1 MQLLTLELE
10 DDYLLIGI
18 HSTEEDYRLA
28 YLINKYLNTKLIR
41 FKDHLDFKDSN
52 AEFPLFEYK
61 DEQKLINYY
70 LINNKYSQL
79 TNNQKSKGLFDGN
92 HSTISY
98 LIPEK
103 NKTCPRMCRPCTG
116 PWMRA
121 TQRAPPTPGTP
132 LGSSASHGKRSGL
145 ASSARGF
152 RPPSDLPCR
161 RRRRPGVTTPTV
173 PCTGSRPT
181 RT

>member
-28 YLINKYLNTKLIR
+28 YILNTHLKTKLIR
-41 FKDHLDFKDSN
+41 YKHCLDFKDSN

-61 DEQKLINYY
+61 DENNFINYY

-79 TNNQKSKGLFDGN
+79 VKNQENEGLFDGN
-92 HSTISY
+92 YSTIHY

-103 NKTCPRMCRPCTG
+103 KKVDFFLKIEGCNEQNLVRTLVGKLNKIQQIITSYSIEPNT
-116 PWMRA
+116 
-121 TQRAPPTPGTP
+121 
-132 LGSSASHGKRSGL
+132 LKSKDHL
-145 ASSARGF
+145 IF
-152 RPPSDLPCR
+152 
-161 RRRRPGVTTPTV
+161 
-173 PCTGSRPT
+173 
-181 RT
+181 